1 MNLMRAVVGGSRLK
15 PQHDKKPSQP
25 PGEQSPP
32 ELGVSPEPGSD
43 QPPMEEK
50 GMEEA
55 ADRELNQS
63 MRSPGF

>member
-1 MNLMRAVVGGSRLK
+1 MEPDVK

-25 PGEQSPP
+25 PGEQSPT

-50 GMEEA
+50 GMEESK
-55 ADRELNQS
+55 DPGKNQ
-63 MRSPGF
+63 